1 MKITMYRSNGKDVS
15 LPMPLAAF
23 SSKSFWKQLDLEAD
37 LDDPENQKLIKEIA
51 DVISR
56 YRKKNGSFI
65 LIDAKDENGE
75 GLKIV
80 V

>member
-1 MKITMYRSNGKDVS
+1 MYRSHGKDVS

-56 YRKKNGSFI
+56 YRKKNGSFT

-80 V
+80 I